1 MRGDAVYRDFAL
13 SAAHEA
19 VEERLEDS
27 SADPDVLPELEEI
40 AFACLRSSASV
51 RRSMPVSA
59 RSFDAVTAAL
69 NPMLVP
75 LLAVAI
81 HV

>member
-40 AFACLRSSASV
+40 GY
-51 RRSMPVSA
+51 
-59 RSFDAVTAAL
+59 
-69 NPMLVP
+69 
-75 LLAVAI
+75 AVAI
-81 HV
+81 YPGIRLIARSTPAPGL